1 MKPSTFAFLTKR
13 GVRNLG
19 KHWAMT
25 IACIASLSVCMT
37 LNIFATLVEVNVDSM
52 VNYLG
57 PQNEMVVYVDPNA
70 DDATIQSVGEQI
82 AATPGGSRMQ

>member
-25 IACIASLSVCMT
+25 IAASPPS
-37 LNIFATLVEVNVDSM
+37 AS
-52 VNYLG
+52 
-57 PQNEMVVYVDPNA
+57 A
-70 DDATIQSVGEQI
+70 
-82 AATPGGSRMQ
+82 

>member
-25 IACIASLSVCMT
+25 IACIASLSVC
-37 LNIFATLVEVNVDSM
+37 IDRKS
-52 VNYLG
+52 
-57 PQNEMVVYVDPNA
+57 VV
-70 DDATIQSVGEQI
+70 
-82 AATPGGSRMQ
+82 

>member
-37 LNIFATLVEVNVDSM
+37 
-52 VNYLG
+52 
-57 PQNEMVVYVDPNA
+57 
-70 DDATIQSVGEQI
+70 QI
-82 AATPGGSRMQ
+82 GRASCRERV